1 MPNEMDLFDRWVEQ
15 YKKALQYLDDTDD
28 VTLMATLNLSPTLT
42 DWDNSELKQSY
53 FIERFSKYQSVKNIS
68 EVVSKPG
75 YGTTAQKRDA
85 IKLNYNQFIF
95 IDTDIAFPEQSLK
108 YQLEASYQLNGK
120 YIILPQIVILW
131 DDSWDLAVHKDF
143 INKVAEVYDEY
154 SSPDEADEALE
165 SAGLTANQMALVKA
179 LQKEDWWG
187 FDYPH
192 QAVAAALKEPDNFE
206 HGEEVDRALKNFGNL
221 YEVEINADKEND
233 FLDWDKPFNE
243 QSVNIQNKLKNIN
256 LEDRYEIGKSAG
268 SLQYGFYSKEN
279 GYLDT
284 DKPSFRT
291 EEEAINFLKNP
302 TGETLYSE
310 IDYDP
315 KKASN
320 NLKTF
325 GIKGIKY
332 LDQDSRNIGEGTH
345 NYVIFDPS
353 IIKIVSK
360 NGEFVMQS
368 KTPENV
374 EI

>member
-1 MPNEMDLFDRWVEQ
+1 MNFDKLCNSILERVFHG
-15 YKKALQYLDDTDD
+15 TPHD
-28 VTLMATLNLSPTLT
+28 VIGSFSLNKIGSGEGAQVYGWGLYFAENPKVA
-42 DWDNSELKQSY
+42 DSY
-53 FIERFSKYQSVKNIS
+53 RKN
-68 EVVSKPG
+68 V
-75 YGTTAQKRDA
+75 T
-85 IKLNYNQFIF
+85 
-95 IDTDIAFPEQSLK
+95 
-108 YQLEASYQLNGK
+108 
-120 YIILPQIVILW
+120 
-131 DDSWDLAVHKDF
+131 HKDF

-165 SAGLTANQMALVKA
+165 SAGLNANQMALVKA

-192 QAVAAALKEPDNFE
+192 QAVRAALREPDNFE
-206 HGEEVDRALKNFGNL
+206 HGEEVDKALKTFGNL

-233 FLDWDKPFNE
+233 FLDWDKPLSE
-243 QSVNIQNKLKNIN
+243 QSEKVQSIL
-256 LEDRYEIGKSAG
+256 
-268 SLQYGFYSKEN
+268 KEN
-279 GYLDT
+279 GFDVEFGLH
-284 DKPSFRT
+284 
-291 EEEAINFLKNP
+291 IN
-302 TGETLYSE
+302 G
-310 IDYDP
+310 
-315 KKASN
+315 KKAYEGEVSRN
-320 NLKTF
+320 AVSSSHLNATRKASEFFLSI

>member
-1 MPNEMDLFDRWVEQ
+1 MNFDKLCNSILERVFHG
-15 YKKALQYLDDTDD
+15 TPHD
-28 VTLMATLNLSPTLT
+28 VIGSFSLNKIGSGEGAQVYGWGLYFAENPKVA
-42 DWDNSELKQSY
+42 DSY
-53 FIERFSKYQSVKNIS
+53 RKN
-68 EVVSKPG
+68 V
-75 YGTTAQKRDA
+75 T
-85 IKLNYNQFIF
+85 
-95 IDTDIAFPEQSLK
+95 
-108 YQLEASYQLNGK
+108 
-120 YIILPQIVILW
+120 
-131 DDSWDLAVHKDF
+131 HKDF

-154 SSPDEADEALE
+154 SSPEEADDALE

-192 QAVAAALKEPDNFE
+192 QAVRAALREADNFE
-206 HGEEVDRALKNFGNL
+206 HGEEVDKALKTFGNL

-332 LDQDSRNIGEGTH
+332 LDQDSRITGEGTY
-345 NYVIFDPS
+345 NYVVFDPS
-353 IIKIVSK
+353 VIRIVSK